1 MKRPEIRRPQ
11 LRRPELKMPS
21 VGRSGG
27 VKRPSIKG
35 PALKPPAFLADLY
48 YDLRDRRLLPL
59 VALVVV
65 AIAAVPFL
73 LGNKSE
79 PVLLPP
85 PTGLAAEGESLGS
98 SSHLT
103 VVEATPG
110 LRDYHRRLRDRTATD
125 PFEQRFTGPAGGGG
139 GSSSG
144 DASASSEAPSSSPS
158 SLSEGAASTTGG
170 STTSVEVSGE
180 GGSSSGG
187 GGSGSNGS
195 GEGGS
200 GGAKPNGHLVI
211 FDYAIDV
218 QIVHSPPAEGG
229 GAQQRQPEPVVKH
242 RILPQTPLPG
252 KKAPVVT
259 YLGPGRKQ
267 GDKATGRVLLA
278 VSGDVNSIS
287 GQHRCVSSA
296 RSGGVCELLEVE
308 PGFPLTFAYGDGG
321 AHYTIK
327 VLSIELV
334 ITGRT

>member
-1 MKRPEIRRPQ
+1 MKRPSIN
-11 LRRPELKMPS
+11 
-21 VGRSGG
+21 
-27 VKRPSIKG
+27 RPSIKG
-35 PALKPPAFLADLY
+35 PELKPPAFLVDLY

-65 AIAAVPFL
+65 AIAAAPFL

-85 PTGLAAEGESLGS
+85 AGGLATEGESLGS
-98 SSHLT
+98 TSHLR

-110 LRDYHRRLRDRTATD
+110 LRDYHKRLRDRTATD
-125 PFEQRFTGPAGGGG
+125 PFEQRFAGPAEGGG

-144 DASASSEAPSSSPS
+144 DASASSSAGASSSSPS
-158 SLSEGAASTTGG
+158 SFSEEAVTTTESSTATVEASGK
-170 STTSVEVSGE
+170 

-200 GGAKPNGHLVI
+200 GGAKPNGHLVV
-211 FDYAIDV
+211 FDYAIDAR
-218 QIVHSPPAEGG
+218 IAYSPPAGDG
-229 GAQQRQPEPVVKH
+229 GAQQQQESIVRH
-242 RILPQTPLPG
+242 RVLPQTPLPG

-259 YLGPGRKQ
+259 YLGPGRKR
-267 GDKATGRVLLA
+267 GDRATGKVLLV
-278 VSGDVNSIS
+278 VSGDVDSIA

-308 PGFPLTFAYGDGG
+308 PGFPLTFAYGSDG

-327 VLSIELV
+327 VLSIELIV
-334 ITGRT
+334 TGHT